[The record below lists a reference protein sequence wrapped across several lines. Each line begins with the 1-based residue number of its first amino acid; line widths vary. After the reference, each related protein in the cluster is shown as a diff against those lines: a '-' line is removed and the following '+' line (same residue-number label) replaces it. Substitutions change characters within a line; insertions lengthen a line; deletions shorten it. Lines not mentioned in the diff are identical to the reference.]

1 MEDKMIQDSELEK
14 VSEQTKK
21 AYQSPT
27 LTEWGTVNDLTQ
39 GGSRFATYDDGD
51 DPLKIS
57 SPI

>member
-1 MEDKMIQDSELEK
+1 MIQDSELEK